1 MEKATLLVLAGGA
14 SRRMG
19 RPKAL
24 LPFGGTTLIEH
35 LIANLA
41 LAFAEILVSAN
52 APLLGGRYP
61 LVGDLHPGAGP
72 LAAIEAGLT
81 AARHKLVFAVA
92 CDMPLL
98 KSDLALTICAAAAGH
113 DAAVPRL
120 SGRPE
125 PAAAAYRRS
134 AGPAITAALEA
145 GRYRAADALHDLDV
159 AWLDRLDERLFVN
172 VNDPAGYQ
180 ALLDAMR

>member
-19 RPKAL
+19 LPKAL

-41 LAFAEILVSAN
+41 PAFAEILVSAN

-61 LVGDLHPGAGP
+61 LVRDLHPGAG
-72 LAAIEAGLT
+72 
-81 AARHKLVFAVA
+81 A

>member
-52 APLLGGRYP
+52 TPLLDGRYP
-61 LVGDLHPGAGP
+61 LVADRHPGAGP
-72 LAAIEAGLT
+72 LAGIEAGLK
-81 AARHKLVFAVA
+81 AARHELVFAVA

-98 KSDLALTICAAAAGH
+98 TPDLALTICAAAARH